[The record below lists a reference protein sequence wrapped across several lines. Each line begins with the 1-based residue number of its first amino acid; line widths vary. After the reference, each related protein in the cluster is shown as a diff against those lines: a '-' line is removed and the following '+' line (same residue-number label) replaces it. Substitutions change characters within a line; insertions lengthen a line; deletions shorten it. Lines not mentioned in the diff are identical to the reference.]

1 MNALVED
8 QLTRL
13 RKALDSDDARK
24 WFKNNI
30 HDNCIYFGRY
40 NSMTPVSGELK
51 KKENGV
57 DVINRYK
64 VETLKKELKAIET
77 DANRVDEYIT
87 EKLQSGEMSE
97 SDAKDL
103 ISFFPRIDGAEMRTR
118 FDIQVAPP
126 DILITNYSMLSIM
139 LMRDIDSEIFDK
151 TREWL
156 ECKDVYSQNL
166 NSEEKEQ
173 EKKNR
178 VFHLIVDELHLYR
191 GTQGTEVAYLL
202 KLVLNRLGLHPG
214 HPQLRILASSASL
227 VADESEEGQKS
238 LAFIQDFFGVA
249 DAKNDFV
256 IVDGKNT
263 PVNILPEDTHFLPT
277 NPFIWIYDAYY
288 DTRKNIDSPAFQ
300 ETCRIAARELAQFV
314 NAEIPSDAQ
323 PIELLLRTLL
333 HPKLLL
339 RERLYQACRIDGKER
354 AVCSLRANGNH
365 EDTYILSEFIF
376 GEIDTPRKALGGLL
390 IARSLFDESRWC
402 NLESELGDRKLP
414 RFRFHYFLRNIE
426 GYGHLSSRRM

>member
-1 MNALVED
+1 
-8 QLTRL
+8 
-13 RKALDSDDARK
+13 
-24 WFKNNI
+24 
-30 HDNCIYFGRY
+30 
-40 NSMTPVSGELK
+40 
-51 KKENGV
+51 
-57 DVINRYK
+57 
-64 VETLKKELKAIET
+64 
-77 DANRVDEYIT
+77 
-87 EKLQSGEMSE
+87 MSE

-256 IVDGKNT
+256 IVDGK
-263 PVNILPEDTHFLPT
+263 ILLSIFCQKTLTFYQQIHLYGFMMHIMIPEKISTVLLF
-277 NPFIWIYDAYY
+277 
-288 DTRKNIDSPAFQ
+288 RKHV
-300 ETCRIAARELAQFV
+300 E
-314 NAEIPSDAQ
+314 
-323 PIELLLRTLL
+323 
-333 HPKLLL
+333 
-339 RERLYQACRIDGKER
+339 
-354 AVCSLRANGNH
+354 
-365 EDTYILSEFIF
+365 
-376 GEIDTPRKALGGLL
+376 
-390 IARSLFDESRWC
+390 
-402 NLESELGDRKLP
+402 
-414 RFRFHYFLRNIE
+414 
-426 GYGHLSSRRM
+426 